1 MDGEITL
8 IRNQTISVR
17 LIDNTGN
24 YGGAATSNPNKIDT
38 LAPTVTSLAVGEVT
52 TEKISVRATA
62 TDANATST
70 SCQSGVYSYSFYNS
84 KSGQWSAYQTN
95 TSYSVSSLS
104 PGIEYTIKVKAR
116 DKAGNISSEYGIKA
130 RTPYKVSYNANGG
143 SGAPAAQAKTH
154 GTNLKLSSSV
164 PTRAG
169 YIFKGWAT
177 SSSGAVSMQPGGTY
191 SGNANITYYAVWE
204 TAPTYS
210 IMYDANGGS
219 SAPATQKKIHG
230 VDLKLS
236 STVPTRTGYRFLGWT
251 TTRDVF
257 TTGGT
262 LQPGQSISMNDNII
276 LYAYWQMLQTYSI
289 RYDANGGSGAPATQI
304 KTEGVDLTLSSTVPT
319 RTGYSFMG
327 WTISKNQ
334 PNAGM
339 YYPGRKLY
347 ER

>member
-8 IRNQTISVR
+8 TRNQTISVR

-52 TEKISVRATA
+52 TEKISVRVTA

-84 KSGQWSAYQTN
+84 KSGQWSTYQTN
-95 TSYSVSSLS
+95 TSYPVSGLS
-104 PGIEYTIKVKAR
+104 PGIAYEIKVKAR
-116 DKAGNISSEYGIKA
+116 DKAGNISSEYGITA

-143 SGAPAAQAKTH
+143 SGAPAAQGKTH
-154 GTNLKLSSSV
+154 GTNLTLSSTV
-164 PTRAG
+164 PKRSG
-169 YIFKGWAT
+169 YVFKGWST
-177 SSSGAVSMQPGGTY
+177 SSNGAVTMQPGGTY
-191 SGNANITYYAVWE
+191 SGNANITFYAVWE
-204 TAPTYS
+204 VAQTYS
-210 IMYDANGGS
+210 IMFDANGGS
-219 SAPATQKKIHG
+219 GAPATQKKTQG
-230 VDLKLS
+230 VDLTLS
-236 STVPTRTGYRFLGWT
+236 STVPTRTGYQFLGWT

-262 LQPGQSISMNDNII
+262 FQPGGSFSMDYHVV
-276 LYAYWQMLQTYSI
+276 LYAYWKKLQTYSI
-289 RYDANGGSGAPATQI
+289 HYDANGGSGASATQT
-304 KTEGVDLTLSSTVPT
+304 KTEGVALTLSSTIPT
-319 RTGYSFMG
+319 KSGYRFMG

-347 ER
+347 